1 VNHSLNLTY
10 SDEPAIQTKLLVIA
24 VGGAGGNAVNRM
36 VESGFTGVEFHA
48 MNTDIQALSQ
58 NRAQF
63 KFQLGKALTKGEGT
77 GAQPDVG
84 GKAVEQ
90 DKEAIEEIIKDADLI
105 FLTAGMGKG
114 TGTGASPRIAKI
126 AKELDILTVA
136 IVTLPFHWEGKGRL
150 EIAQAG
156 IDELREYVDTLI
168 VIPNQQVMSIVNAKT
183 PMTEAYR
190 IIDTVLSNATRG
202 VSDLVSYPGVVN
214 LDFADI
220 KSVIRNGG
228 DAFVGIGKA
237 EGEERAKTATAEA
250 LECKM
255 LEHVSI
261 EGAQKV
267 LVNITGPENIT
278 AFEVNETMTMIEAK
292 IGSDAV
298 SFHGMVLKEDVG
310 ESYGV
315 TIIATG
321 FDNPQ
326 KQHFRASQA
335 FKKNDHSDKESTGNG
350 HDDEVANVL
359 IADTQGVS
367 QSVLGSE
374 PTEAIRN
381 DSSSPGFSQPTR
393 NEIISTNV
401 ADVSNSNVP
410 EPKSGKRIHLEVD
423 LDSDPPNDWEIPTFM
438 RKRSGIKEMGMK
450 KEGTKQYG
458 FQLSD

>member
-1 VNHSLNLTY
+1 MNHSLNLKY

-36 VESGFTGVEFHA
+36 VESGFSGVEFHA

-63 KFQLGKALTKGEGT
+63 KFQLGKALTRGEGT
-77 GAQPDVG
+77 GAQPDIG
-84 GKAVEQ
+84 SKAVEH
-90 DKEAIEEIIKDADLI
+90 DEEAIEEIIKGADLVFI
-105 FLTAGMGKG
+105 TAGMGKG

-126 AKELDILTVA
+126 AKDLGVLTVA

-156 IDELREYVDTLI
+156 IEELRDQVDTLI

-190 IIDTVLSNATRG
+190 IIDTVLSNATKG
-202 VSDLVSYPGVVN
+202 VSDLVSNPGVVN

-220 KSVIRNGG
+220 KSVISEGG
-228 DAFVGIGKA
+228 DAFIGIGKA
-237 EGEERAKTATAEA
+237 EGEERAKKATAEA

-261 EGAQKV
+261 EGAKKV

-278 AFEVNETMTMIEAK
+278 AYEVNETMTMIESR
-292 IGSDAV
+292 IGADAV

-310 ESYGV
+310 DAYAV

-321 FDNPQ
+321 FDNGQ
-326 KQHFRASQA
+326 QQQFRASQS
-335 FKKNDHSDKESTGNG
+335 FKKEENPIKESEENG
-350 HDDEVANVL
+350 HDEEVGETIV
-359 IADTQGVS
+359 ADQHRVAQT
-367 QSVLGSE
+367 VLG
-374 PTEAIRN
+374 TEASTGIRN
-381 DSSSPGFSQPTR
+381 DSSSPEFGQPTR
-393 NEIISTNV
+393 NQIISTN
-401 ADVSNSNVP
+401 AG
-410 EPKSGKRIHLEVD
+410 ETYTPKAPQAKPGKRIHLEVD
-423 LDSDPPNDWEIPTFM
+423 LDGEPPNDWEIPTFM
-438 RKRSGIKEMGMK
+438 RKKAHYRDQETKM
-450 KEGTKQYG
+450 EGSKQYG